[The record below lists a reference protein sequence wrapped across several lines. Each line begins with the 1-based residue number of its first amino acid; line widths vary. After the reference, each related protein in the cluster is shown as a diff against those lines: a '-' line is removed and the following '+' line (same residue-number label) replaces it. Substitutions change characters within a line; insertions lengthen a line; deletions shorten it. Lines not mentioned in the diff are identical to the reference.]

1 MRTSESKSSNA
12 KQTETENGNTTQP
25 LTPGP
30 AHFRDTTDH
39 DGDSL
44 SREEKVGTVNKALF

>member
-44 SREEKVGTVNKALF
+44 SREEKVGKDNKALI